1 MDAVSQL
8 SHLGM
13 NSLNLL
19 FYKYILCWKG
29 EISLGNSASSL
40 LALPLSHFQKKWKG
54 FQFCSH
60 DGVFLTHSYDKGYII
75 LAILSS
81 LGICCKT
88 YTKVRSKFFAH
99 LFFLPFFG
107 LGFCIL
113 FFFSCNIWSAEG
125 LIHPSSL
132 LHACNSHPNTKH
144 RPHESF
150 QHCQRVWYS

>member
-1 MDAVSQL
+1 MQFPNCPTWGWIHLISYFTSTYCAGREKFLWEIQL
-8 SHLGM
+8 R
-13 NSLNLL
+13 
-19 FYKYILCWKG
+19 LCWLFLFPTSRKNG
-29 EISLGNSASSL
+29 RVSNSV
-40 LALPLSHFQKKWKG
+40 PMMEF
-54 FQFCSH
+54 
-60 DGVFLTHSYDKGYII
+60 FLTHSYDKGYII